1 MTDLTQK
8 SAVFLTDQLM
18 LTQYDKPFQWKRFGM
33 IPIPD
38 SQIKGVGYIAGP
50 MRGISQHNFPLFF
63 QAEGMLQLWGYKV
76 YNPARM
82 DINDKRAHYNHNS
95 GDVILDNSFKMEDA
109 LRRDFE
115 TILAHCDFVVV
126 LPGWE
131 QSEGAQKEVAFA
143 RSVGLPVFE
152 FLSTQAL
159 DIDTQPPLD
168 IEIGVQARERSMEDQ
183 VPF

>member
-1 MTDLTQK
+1 MIRDLAFTK
-8 SAVFLTDQLM
+8 VVGDKLT
-18 LTQYDKPFQWKRFGM
+18 YPFYTVLAPWERIDM
-33 IPIPD
+33 IPTPD
-38 SQIKGVGYIAGP
+38 SQTKGTGYTAGP
-50 MRGISQHNFPLFF
+50 MRGIPQYNFPLFF

-82 DINDKRAHYNHNS
+82 DISDKRAHYNHNS

-115 TILAHCDFVVV
+115 TILAHCNFVVV

-131 QSEGAQKEVAFA
+131 KSEGAQKEVAFA
-143 RSVGLPVFE
+143 RSVGIPVFE
-152 FLSTQAL
+152 YNP
-159 DIDTQPPLD
+159 DKPLD
-168 IEIGVQARERSMEDQ
+168 IETATPIDVDYTVRACDRE